1 MIYSRIVLVYFA
13 YVYIYT
19 CDERFLRVKC
29 RREESRLKTFARPE
43 AALRSS
49 RCLLPPTGLLG
60 ARLRCDCV
68 FSKATNSCRSRE
80 ALAEGAAGFSLFC
93 GRARYVVCRC
103 RLFFLHLCT
112 THTQTLPF
120 ARDDRLGRCF
130 AAAEQDDEHRPYKL
144 WLHTLGTPQAEVY
157 MKYVLGCVVAQY
169 REDNDTG

>member
-112 THTQTLPF
+112 THANAPVR
-120 ARDDRLGRCF
+120 ARRPSRPVLCCRGAGRRAPAVQAV
-130 AAAEQDDEHRPYKL
+130 AAHPR
-144 WLHTLGTPQAEVY
+144 HTSGRGIYEVCAW
-157 MKYVLGCVVAQY
+157 V
-169 REDNDTG
+169 RRRTIS